1 MALLNGRSSHPIR
14 RDPTRRERPMTG
26 RAARPPSLERIIRA
40 RHMVRTFTDQAI
52 DHSDLD
58 DALDLARRAP
68 AAGNT
73 SAVDFL
79 VLDTPEAVDRYWRTT
94 LTAEK
99 RLTFRWQGLLRAP
112 VLVVIATRPDAYV
125 QRYAEPDK
133 ARAKLGA
140 ATEHWAQPFWW
151 IDAGMVVENLLLL
164 ATDRGWGA
172 SLFGI
177 FDHEEA
183 LKGTFAIPD
192 DRRLVC
198 TIALGWPAAEDE
210 PGRSARRKRTPLEHI
225 VHRGRWTAG

>member
-1 MALLNGRSSHPIR
+1 
-14 RDPTRRERPMTG
+14 
-26 RAARPPSLERIIRA
+26 
-40 RHMVRTFTDQAI
+40 MVRSFTDQAI
-52 DHSDLD
+52 DHRALD
-58 DALDLARRAP
+58 AALDLARRAP

-79 VLDTPEAVDRYWRTT
+79 VLDTPAAVDRYWGTT
-94 LTAEK
+94 LTPEK

-112 VLVVIATRPDAYV
+112 VLVVLATRPDAYV

-140 ATEHWAQPFWW
+140 AADNWAQPFWW

-177 FDHEEA
+177 FDHEPA
-183 LKGTFAIPD
+183 LMSTFAVPD

-198 TIALGWPAAEDE
+198 TIALGWPADDDQ
-210 PGRSARRKRTPLEHI
+210 PGRSAHRKRTPLDQI
-225 VHRGRWTAG
+225 IHRGVWTAG